1 MPDESS
7 PPDRVP
13 TRRPE
18 LAPALAFAVSMVS
31 GVALAVVYWTGG
43 QAQLEGI
50 FLALALGGIGVG
62 MVQWAKRF
70 LPAGPEVEPRG
81 RLAST
86 EEEIDALRDD
96 FQSGEHDLE
105 RRGLLVKLLIGA
117 GAALGLAA
125 VFPIRSLGPSPGPV
139 LTTSPFRKGTR
150 LVRDDGTP
158 VKADDLAAGGVLT
171 VFPEGELT
179 EEFAQTLLIR
189 LQPGRNQPRPG
200 RQDWTPRDLAAYSKI
215 CTHAGCPVGLYE
227 EQLGQLLCPCHQS
240 TFDVYDG
247 CRPIFGPAS
256 TSLPQLPISIDNDD
270 NLVADGPFSG
280 PIGPGFWNQKR
291 QWEQNTPDQAATD
304 DGDGS

>member
-1 MPDESS
+1 MPDDSS
-7 PPDRVP
+7 PSDRVP

-18 LAPALAFAVSMVS
+18 LAPALAFGVSMVS
-31 GVALAVVYWTGG
+31 GIALAVVYWTGG

-105 RRGLLVKLLIGA
+105 RRGLLVKLLVGA

-125 VFPIRSLGPSPGPV
+125 VFPIRSLGPNPGPV

-158 VKADDLAAGGVLT
+158 VKADDLATGGVLT
-171 VFPEGELT
+171 VFPEGDLT
-179 EEFAQTLLIR
+179 DEFAQTLLLR
-189 LQPGRNQPRPG
+189 LQPGRNEPRSG
-200 RQDWTPRDLAAYSKI
+200 REGWTPQDLAAYSKI
-215 CTHAGCPVGLYE
+215 CTHAGCPVGLYQE
-227 EQLGQLLCPCHQS
+227 RLGQLLCPCHQS

-256 TSLPQLPISIDNDD
+256 TSLPQLPLSVDADG
-270 NLVADGPFSG
+270 NLVANGPFSG